1 MSSEKK
7 TKKQIKKDDEKDK
20 LIRFKNKYLSYL
32 KKSSN
37 KQSLSMNK
45 IREEITYFYNDWDH
59 DEIKNIVKLT
69 SLNKVYKIFSH
80 IKNDPTNDL
89 LLSEILT
96 EPDKFIRFDR
106 ILISFNRYCKLVKE
120 NKLTSTTTHE
130 TYVTTWLIDQFCKN
144 DEYYIENKDFM
155 ERVKEKIF
163 GDPNSLI
170 KIDKIQYWP
179 FNILFHKKIIT
190 TEKADGKKVG
200 MYDEKWRLK
209 MKATVQTLI
218 NIMKEQIKFISSSIL
233 FGQEEFDKTSLITF
247 NHIFNREQLMTEN
260 TIELFKNKRIK
271 YYNEDRVEEL
281 FKKYENK
288 HMKGKIFN
296 NKQREA
302 IINMVSNSVAITRG
316 GPGCGKTTC
325 VDCALYIKR
334 TIDLDYSENFYV
346 LAPTGA
352 AFIWMASTLHEN
364 KPIPKKMEEIR
375 IGIKKE
381 LNDIKLRY

>member
-170 KIDKIQYWP
+170 KI
-179 FNILFHKKIIT
+179 
-190 TEKADGKKVG
+190 
-200 MYDEKWRLK
+200 
-209 MKATVQTLI
+209 
-218 NIMKEQIKFISSSIL
+218 
-233 FGQEEFDKTSLITF
+233 
-247 NHIFNREQLMTEN
+247 
-260 TIELFKNKRIK
+260 
-271 YYNEDRVEEL
+271 
-281 FKKYENK
+281 
-288 HMKGKIFN
+288 
-296 NKQREA
+296 
-302 IINMVSNSVAITRG
+302 
-316 GPGCGKTTC
+316 
-325 VDCALYIKR
+325 
-334 TIDLDYSENFYV
+334 
-346 LAPTGA
+346 
-352 AFIWMASTLHEN
+352 
-364 KPIPKKMEEIR
+364 
-375 IGIKKE
+375 
-381 LNDIKLRY
+381 